1 MTIKEE
7 NVVLVKPVNNYNIK
21 KMQSRFSFILS
32 VLAYL
37 FCLSTNGYAQEI
49 TVEENNNPV
58 ILYSATPKK
67 YEIGGIKVEGVKNY
81 EDYVLIGL
89 SGLSVGQTIT
99 VPGDDITTAVK
110 RYWRHG
116 LFSDVRIEAEK
127 IVGNKIYLKII
138 LAQRPR
144 IADIQYIGV
153 KKSEREDLEAKLGLA
168 KGSQIT
174 PNLINRAKLLIKRHF
189 DDKGFKNAEVEI
201 VEKVIDG
208 NKDQVNVDVVID
220 KKEKVKVNQITID
233 GNTILSDKKLKR
245 VMKKTNEK
253 NKLANLFRTKKFI
266 EEKYEEDKQLIID
279 KYNELGYRD
288 AQIVVDSI
296 TPFDDRTV
304 DIYMHI
310 EEGEK
315 YYLRNITW
323 VGNTVYPSDYLA
335 ALLQMKK
342 GDVYNQKLL
351 GERTSTDDDAIG
363 NKYYN
368 QGYVFYNLDPVEVN
382 IVGDSIDLEMRIV
395 EGPQATINRVRIN
408 GNDRLYENV
417 VRREL
422 RTKPGDLFN
431 KDALERSYREIAQ
444 MGHFNPENIQ
454 PDVQP
459 DAANGTVDINWNLE
473 SKANDQIEFSAGWGQ
488 TGIIGKLSLK
498 FTNFSMANLFR
509 KNDNYRGILPQGD
522 GQTLTVSGQTNGSYY
537 QSYSV
542 SFFDPWFGG
551 KRPNSFSVSA
561 FYSVQTDISSNYYNS
576 AYMNNYYNY
585 YSGYGSYYNNYYN
598 NYESYYDPDKSIQM
612 YGLSLGWGKRL
623 RWPDD
628 YFTLSAELSFQRF
641 ILKDWSYLYIR
652 LNNGEYMTTGSCN
665 NLSLGFTLA
674 RNSTDNP
681 IFPRRGS
688 DFSAS
693 VHFTPPYSLFS
704 DKDYATYGRNDY
716 NEAASVYNWI
726 EYHKWKFKAK
736 TFTAL
741 SAAQKCPVIMTRAE
755 FGLLGHYNK
764 YKKSPFETFYMG
776 GDGMTG
782 YSTSY
787 ASETI
792 ALRGYENGSLT
803 PYGSEGYAYVR
814 LGAELRYPLM
824 LENSTSIY
832 ALGFVEGGNAWTDV
846 SKFNPFNL
854 KRSAGLGV
862 RIFLP
867 MVGMMGIDW
876 AYGFDKVN
884 GSSQYSG
891 SQFHFIIGQEF

>member
-1 MTIKEE
+1 
-7 NVVLVKPVNNYNIK
+7 
-21 KMQSRFSFILS
+21 MQYRILS
-32 VLAYL
+32 I
-37 FCLSTNGYAQEI
+37 LSIAACMLCFSNNSNAQEI
-49 TVEENNNPV
+49 TAEENNNPV
-58 ILYSATPKK
+58 ILYTTTPKK
-67 YEIGGIKVEGVKNY
+67 YEIAEIKVEGVDNY
-81 EDYVLIGL
+81 EDYILLGI
-89 SGLSVGQTIT
+89 SGLSVGQTVS
-99 VPGDDITTAVK
+99 VPGDEITAAIK
-110 RYWRHG
+110 NYWKHG
-116 LFSDVRIEAEK
+116 LFSDARIEAEK

-138 LAQRPR
+138 LRQRPR
-144 IADIQYIGV
+144 IVNVEYLGV
-153 KKSEREDLEAKLGLA
+153 KKSEKKDLEAKLNLV

-174 PNLINRAKLLIKRHF
+174 PNLIDRAKLIIKRHF
-189 DDKGFKNAEVEI
+189 DDKGFKNAEVNILERNI
-201 VEKVIDG
+201 EG
-208 NKDQVNVDVVID
+208 NKDQVNVDIMID

-233 GNTILSDKKLKR
+233 GNTVLNDKKLKR

-253 NKLANLFRTKKFI
+253 NKLVNLFRTKKFI

-288 AQIVVDSI
+288 AQIVIDSI

-304 DIYMHI
+304 NVYMRI
-310 EEGEK
+310 EEGNK
-315 YYLRNITW
+315 YYLRNIDW
-323 VGNTVYPSDYLA
+323 VGNTVYNSNYLA
-335 ALLQMKK
+335 AKLMMKK

-351 GERTSTDDDAIG
+351 NERLSQDEDAIG
-363 NKYYN
+363 NDYYN

-382 IVGDSIDLEMRIV
+382 IVGDSIDLEMRIM
-395 EGPQATINRVRIN
+395 EGPQATINKVTIN
-408 GNDRLYENV
+408 GNDRLYDNI

-431 KDALERSYREIAQ
+431 RSALERSYREIAQ

-454 PDVQP
+454 PDVRP
-459 DAANGTVDINWNLE
+459 NSDNGTVDINWQLE

-488 TGIIGKLSLK
+488 TGVIGKLSLK

-509 KNDNYRGILPQGD
+509 KNDNYRGIIPQGD
-522 GQTLTVSGQTNGSYY
+522 GQTMTISAQTNGTYY
-537 QSYSV
+537 QSYNI

-561 FYSVQTDISSNYYNS
+561 FYSVQTDVSSNYYNS

-585 YSGYGSYYNNYYN
+585 YGGYGSYYNNYYN

-612 YGLSLGWGKRL
+612 YGAAIGWGKRL

-641 ILKDWSYLYIR
+641 ILKDWSYLYIK
-652 LNNGEYMTTGSCN
+652 LNNGEYMSTGSCN
-665 NLSLGFTLA
+665 NFSLGFTLS

-681 IFPRRGS
+681 MFPRNGS
-688 DFSAS
+688 EFTAS
-693 VHFTPPYSLFS
+693 VRLTPPYSLFS
-704 DKDYATYGRNDY
+704 DKDYKTYGKDNY
-716 NEAASVYNWI
+716 EEAASVYNWV

-741 SAAQKCPVIMTRAE
+741 TDGQKCPVLMTRAE

-824 LENSTSIY
+824 LESSTSIY
-832 ALGFVEGGNAWTDV
+832 ALGFVEGGNAWTEV
-846 SKFNPFNL
+846 NKFNPFSL
-854 KRSAGLGV
+854 KRSAGVGV

-876 AYGFDKVN
+876 AYGFDKIN

-891 SQFHFIIGQEF
+891 SQFHFILGQEF